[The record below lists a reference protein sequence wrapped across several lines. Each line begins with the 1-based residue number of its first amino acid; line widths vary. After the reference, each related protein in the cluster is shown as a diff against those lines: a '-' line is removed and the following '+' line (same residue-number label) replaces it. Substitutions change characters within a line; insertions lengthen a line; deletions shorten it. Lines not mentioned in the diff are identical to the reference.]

1 MFLRLLQGFQTLNI
15 SEIFYIKRNYV
26 DVALFEMLPRE
37 EYIMMLCAPSNAVGI
52 GISAFYLCGA
62 YNLFAVGQT
71 FNRR

>member
-52 GISAFYLCGA
+52 GISAFYR
-62 YNLFAVGQT
+62 V
-71 FNRR
+71 RSV